1 MSVAKLSQTIVTP
14 GDYCQYYCA
23 SRGVNKFIGTNTE
36 DEVSGCLLLK
46 RLTIEDFPLCHE
58 QKRQVTRISG
68 RP

>member
-1 MSVAKLSQTIVTP
+1 MSVAKLRQTIVTP